1 MPTPI
6 TLRYRSPVASSW
18 RDVRARSPGG
28 YRKMRTGATG
38 AAVRVRSTR
47 IARTAERVRPR
58 SGLKARVPQQRS
70 GRHPDARYPRLGPE
84 AAASRTAMRLAA
96 EAAKHRRQ
104 RIEQWPKVE
113 RSEGTPQSARRRTG
127 RSTKCDVGSPGAA
140 GALRG
145 RAPSEGGAGGSISRA
160 EAARHR
166 RQRIE
171 QSPVK

>member
-1 MPTPI
+1 
-6 TLRYRSPVASSW
+6 
-18 RDVRARSPGG
+18 
-28 YRKMRTGATG
+28 MRTGAADAAEQSGCSSRECAACDDVNPYSGG
-38 AAVRVRSTR
+38 AGGS
-47 IARTAERVRPR
+47 I
-58 SGLKARVPQQRS
+58 
-70 GRHPDARYPRLGPE
+70 
-84 AAASRTAMRLAA
+84 SRA

-171 QSPVK
+171 QWPKVERSEGGTEW